1 SSNPNIYHA
10 NATLGGGVLGG
21 SIAGLEYD
29 ENGDIKGFNPQNFA
43 LGFASGALAS
53 KGLQTSA
60 KRLEK
65 LANRNPKAKA
75 LLERIKTKHTKN
87 QSNLATMSNQKL
99 AKGKNMENQKLAQAL
114 QILPSAEAR
123 NISDLDIMAN
133 TDFSKGNQMAKT
145 IIISTQDKQH
155 IRELRTKARN
165 AINTIIN
172 QQIINKNDGRV
183 AQISVNG
190 RDKILSGEALKK
202 SIVNGFS
209 KEEHFNTAQKLKELY
224 KNAILQNSHK
234 DTKSKDI
241 KQTHRYLANTIINNK
256 EAQALLTIRE
266 VIEHGNRIYSLE
278 LQELRPMPSAKLTP
292 T

>member
-1 SSNPNIYHA
+1 MTKKQIAFYLSIQIVKSYARFCAKKIFDSSNPNIYHA

-99 AKGKNMENQKLAQAL
+99 AKGNQMAESITIITQSTQNIRELRSELNTALASIKDTELINKATGLKASISQHEINKISNPKAVNKSVVNGFSRDEHFKTAENLKELYENAYLKNKHLDDKGRGWEVYRLVAELKINKKLAQA
-114 QILPSAEAR
+114 
-123 NISDLDIMAN
+123 
-133 TDFSKGNQMAKT
+133 
-145 IIISTQDKQH
+145 
-155 IRELRTKARN
+155 
-165 AINTIIN
+165 
-172 QQIINKNDGRV
+172 
-183 AQISVNG
+183 
-190 RDKILSGEALKK
+190 KITAFEKK
-202 SIVNGFS
+202 IG
-209 KEEHFNTAQKLKELY
+209 K
-224 KNAILQNSHK
+224 
-234 DTKSKDI
+234 
-241 KQTHRYLANTIINNK
+241 
-256 EAQALLTIRE
+256 
-266 VIEHGNRIYSLE
+266 NRIYTIELE
-278 LQELRPMPSAKLTP
+278 ELNSIP
-292 T
+292 